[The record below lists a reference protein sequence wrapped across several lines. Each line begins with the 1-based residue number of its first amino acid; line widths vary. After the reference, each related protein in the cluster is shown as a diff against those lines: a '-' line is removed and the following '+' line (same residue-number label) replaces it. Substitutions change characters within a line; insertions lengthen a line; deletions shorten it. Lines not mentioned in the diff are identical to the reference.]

1 MGSSSLSGSLVGVY
15 LGGEDDGGFEK
26 FRIKICYTY
35 TIAPYLCVRS
45 DAKVAMLK

>member
-1 MGSSSLSGSLVGVY
+1 MYNLPLPR
-15 LGGEDDGGFEK
+15 GFEK